1 MSVSPSF
8 SVSSAA
14 SRWPFA
20 IALVL
25 LAINTAFLVF
35 NITKLKDATASVKHS
50 MTAQRQM
57 GEVLTALINAETGE
71 RGYLLTSDTRYL
83 APYHQASSEIDATLS
98 QLRTTVSDS
107 PGLLKRL
114 DAVDELADR
123 RLKELESIIT
133 THESGLQDSAVE
145 MVREDRG
152 RQIMDE
158 IRAEIGAMVDE
169 ETRLL
174 RQREGEYLVLQVIT
188 YGSAAMFVVGTL
200 VLLSI
205 IFVYVRRQLRERTE
219 SEAKIADYAA
229 TLDRGLTQLQRERNE
244 IAAINEA
251 SSLLQSCNNID
262 EYARTARPLLLSL
275 FPEHA
280 GEISLFAASR
290 NQLTQL
296 VSWGG
301 WQEGTTLTP
310 DECWAL
316 RRGQSHSHVR
326 GDGTPAC
333 MHLDGHDD
341 EASLCIPL
349 VAQGDT
355 LGLFVIANQPG
366 RIDGP
371 ISADLRRTAELTAR
385 QLSLTLANLRLRE
398 TLKEQSVR
406 DPLTN
411 AFNRRYL
418 ENVGTK
424 EIAQSARTGHVLAAI
439 MLDVDHFKR
448 FNDLHGHQAG
458 DAALVAVASYLQD
471 NIREG
476 DWFFRYGG
484 EEFVL
489 LLRDGQPSDMMCK
502 ADELRMGVAA
512 LVLEHDGKTLPRVTA
527 SMGLAISAGR
537 EETLEMLLARADEAL
552 YAAKSAGRNRVLQ
565 AGDQSVLDAA

>member
-1 MSVSPSF
+1 M
-8 SVSSAA
+8 
-14 SRWPFA
+14 
-20 IALVL
+20 
-25 LAINTAFLVF
+25 
-35 NITKLKDATASVKHS
+35 
-50 MTAQRQM
+50 
-57 GEVLTALINAETGE
+57 
-71 RGYLLTSDTRYL
+71 
-83 APYHQASSEIDATLS
+83 
-98 QLRTTVSDS
+98 
-107 PGLLKRL
+107 
-114 DAVDELADR
+114 
-123 RLKELESIIT
+123 
-133 THESGLQDSAVE
+133 
-145 MVREDRG
+145 
-152 RQIMDE
+152 
-158 IRAEIGAMVDE
+158 
-169 ETRLL
+169 
-174 RQREGEYLVLQVIT
+174 
-188 YGSAAMFVVGTL
+188 
-200 VLLSI
+200 
-205 IFVYVRRQLRERTE
+205 
-219 SEAKIADYAA
+219 
-229 TLDRGLTQLQRERNE
+229 
-244 IAAINEA
+244 
-251 SSLLQSCNNID
+251 
-262 EYARTARPLLLSL
+262 
-275 FPEHA
+275 
-280 GEISLFAASR
+280 
-290 NQLTQL
+290 
-296 VSWGG
+296 
-301 WQEGTTLTP
+301 
-310 DECWAL
+310 
-316 RRGQSHSHVR
+316 
-326 GDGTPAC
+326 
-333 MHLDGHDD
+333 
-341 EASLCIPL
+341 
-349 VAQGDT
+349 
-355 LGLFVIANQPG
+355 FVIANQPG

-424 EIAQSARTGHVLAAI
+424 EIAQSARTGQVLAAI